1 MEPVAFSKGKGYL
14 IVGGIGLVVSIGY
27 LVMALR
33 LPFGRLSQP
42 GAGVF
47 PVFVGIALI
56 AGSLLAMREG
66 WSASG
71 REKIE
76 FPGGPD
82 RLRVIGLVVL
92 LLAFFAALPW
102 LGQLVSS
109 ALFCVLLIRM
119 LSKLSWLR
127 TVAYALAIA
136 VAIDVVFEI
145 ALKVPLPRGVLGF

>member
-1 MEPVAFSKGKGYL
+1 MEPVASNKGKGYL
-14 IVGGIGLVVSIGY
+14 IVGGIGLLVAIGY
-27 LVMALR
+27 MVMALR

-47 PVFVGIALI
+47 PVFVGIVLI
-56 AGSLLAMREG
+56 VGSLLTIREG
-66 WSASG
+66 WSAGG
-71 REKIE
+71 RETIE

-109 ALFCVLLIRM
+109 ALFCVFLMRM
-119 LSKLSWLR
+119 LSKLPWIR
-127 TVAYALAIA
+127 IVAYAVAIA
-136 VAIDVVFEI
+136 VLIDVVFEI